1 MAYKENIKQ
10 RMMEINPKA
19 WEFIQEFD
27 RVYEEITGEK
37 PSGVI
42 VTEDMTPEEEKM
54 AILEYYLRQ
63 GMPLEKAE
71 KEAEEFYEKIQKAMR
86 VLDQMKNKKGG
97 SKSPF

>member
-1 MAYKENIKQ
+1 MANKENIKQ
-10 RMMEINPKA
+10 RMMAINPKA
-19 WEFIQEFD
+19 WEFLQEFD

-37 PSGVI
+37 PYGVI

-71 KEAEEFYEKIQKAMR
+71 KETEEFYKKIQKAELMFEKMR
-86 VLDQMKNKKGG
+86 REKGRV
-97 SKSPF
+97 